1 MGAVLAMRLLPPV
14 LALAGLLALAAC
26 GNDSNTGLLGGLPV
40 KALAQAALA
49 QAGIGKPAAPAAAP
63 AAPDPVAVAAARKAL
78 EEAGTPLYIIQA
90 KALGFATYFGK
101 LGQNGDVVTW
111 STKDYTTVALRD
123 GMVVAT
129 RGFGPDILSAEAP
142 TTAQVRAG
150 TGTTQRRYVYLD
162 AADQRVEMAFD
173 CTLTVAGTETITL
186 VGKGYSARR
195 VDEACSGQQGSF
207 VNSFWFD
214 KEAKLRQ
221 SSQLLAPGIA
231 NLMLQRIID

>member
-1 MGAVLAMRLLPPV
+1 MGTVLAMRLGTFGP
-14 LALAGLLALAAC
+14 ALAGLLLLAAC

-49 QAGIGKPAAPAAAP
+49 QAGIGKPAAPPAAP
-63 AAPDPVAVAAARKAL
+63 AAPDPAAVAAARKAL
-78 EEAGTPLYIIQA
+78 EDAGTPLYIIQA

-111 STKDYTTVALRD
+111 STKDFTTVALRD

-142 TTAQVRAG
+142 TTAQIRTG
-150 TGTTQRRYVYLD
+150 TGTTHRRYVYLD
-162 AADQRVEMAFD
+162 AADQRVELDYD
-173 CTLTVAGTETITL
+173 CTLSVVGTETITL
-186 VGKGYSARR
+186 VGKDYRVRR
-195 VDEACSGQQGSF
+195 VDESCTGEHGSF

-231 NLMLQRIID
+231 NLLLQRIID

>member
-1 MGAVLAMRLLPPV
+1 MRLGSFGP
-14 LALAGLLALAAC
+14 ALLGLLLLAAC

-49 QAGIGKPAAPAAAP
+49 QVGIGKPAAPAAAP
-63 AAPDPVAVAAARKAL
+63 AAPDPEAVAAARKAL

-111 STKDYTTVALRD
+111 STKDFTTVALRD

-142 TTAQVRAG
+142 TTAQVQTG
-150 TGTTQRRYVYLD
+150 TGTTHRRYYYLD
-162 AADQRVEMAFD
+162 AADQRVEMSYD
-173 CTLTVAGTETITL
+173 CQLSRAGTETITL
-186 VGKGYSARR
+186 VGKSYAARR
-195 VDEACSGQQGSF
+195 VDETCSGERGSF

-231 NLMLQRIID
+231 NLLLQRIID